1 MASERKSWWQW
12 WRRPS
17 KKRQE
22 GLEALAD
29 VHNLYRDLGLEPSS
43 YQRFDEPPPPPPATT
58 RSDEARNEEFIPP
71 VKNGGAHASVQEVFV
86 RKGTTAQGTDGG
98 DMESAIAP
106 PIVPDRRSVQGGF
119 TATQGTAQARFP
131 MLNRL
136 ESDIGREENAYAP
149 VIGLVSYTGGVGK
162 STLAAA
168 LGAAFSRLD
177 RRCVLVGQTPFS
189 PLAYYFGG
197 PEVNPGH
204 GRTTILHYSQ
214 AIEGGGKPVD
224 LLIGEAPTDELI
236 ENARLRVPQASVVVM
251 DMEASPHVAEDIPF
265 FDMAIIPVRP
275 DINALVVIERI
286 ELALDEAESRPRFG
300 TWYILNQF
308 DAARELHVQISEAL
322 RKRLGGRLLEISLP
336 LDNSVQEALA
346 SGQPPQVYRSYTPF
360 SHAIEEF
367 ESWLEGRIQLDAN
380 HSSMEDD

>member
-12 WRRPS
+12 WRRPRS
-17 KKRQE
+17 KGAA
-22 GLEALAD
+22 GLESLAD
-29 VHNLYRDLGLEPSS
+29 VQNLYRDLGLEPTS
-43 YQRFDEPPPPPPATT
+43 YHRFDDPPPPPPATALM
-58 RSDEARNEEFIPP
+58 DESRAEEFIPP
-71 VKNGGAHASVQEVFV
+71 VRDRGASVSVQEAPVLRPPV
-86 RKGTTAQGTDGG
+86 SPHVDRELPESVALPPMVSTAGSGKEAYT
-98 DMESAIAP
+98 AK
-106 PIVPDRRSVQGGF
+106 PD
-119 TATQGTAQARFP
+119 AAQTRFA

-136 ESDIGREENAYAP
+136 EADTGREEKPYAP
-149 VIGLVSYTGGVGK
+149 IIGLVSYTGGVGK

-168 LGAAFSRLD
+168 LGAAFARLD
-177 RRCVLVGQTPFS
+177 RRCVLVGQTPYS

-197 PEVNPGH
+197 PEVDPARS
-204 GRTTILHYSQ
+204 RTTILHYSQ

-224 LLIGEAPTDELI
+224 LLIGDAPTDELI
-236 ENARLRVPQASVVVM
+236 ENARQRVSQASVVVM
-251 DMEASPHVAEDIPF
+251 DMEASPHVAEDMPF

-286 ELALDEAESRPRFG
+286 ERALDEAESRPRFG
-300 TWYILNQF
+300 AWYILNQF

-367 ESWLEGRIQLDAN
+367 EAWLEDRIQLDPKDTA
-380 HSSMEDD
+380 MEDD